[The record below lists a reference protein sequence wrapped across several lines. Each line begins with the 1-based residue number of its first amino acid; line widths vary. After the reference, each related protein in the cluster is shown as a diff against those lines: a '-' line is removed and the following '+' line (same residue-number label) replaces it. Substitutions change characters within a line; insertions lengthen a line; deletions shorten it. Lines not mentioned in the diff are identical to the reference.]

1 MTLLRCQLQNSSSNI
16 GMALA
21 TRVVVVATSLV
32 RVMSHVGSGRTAV
45 PQVGVVGMS
54 CCR

>member
-1 MTLLRCQLQNSSSNI
+1 MTLLRCQLQDSSSNI

-32 RVMSHVGSGRTAV
+32 RVMSHVGSGRTVLQAG
-45 PQVGVVGMS
+45 GVS
-54 CCR
+54 RCR